1 MPTKNFEIGFP
12 CLLKIC
18 IIFDNWKFWGSNI
31 QLNIIFQWRFLH
43 ISKIIQIFFLRW
55 QYIWSDHPLSAS
67 FLEEIR
73 FFFHR
78 RAIFEDFPPFCVSS
92 IFDLTPSHLQILTA
106 RDIVYES
113 RRLGRFS
120 QEFFQN
126 YSWNRQNC
134 PGHVFRQQKGPVW
147 SGSLLKS
154 EILDLG
160 PERKSQQSSYRK
172 SEISKSVTTLLEIF
186 EIFSFRIIDENN

>member
-1 MPTKNFEIGFP
+1 MTFFTY
-12 CLLKIC
+12 
-18 IIFDNWKFWGSNI
+18 I
-31 QLNIIFQWRFLH
+31 QNNTD
-43 ISKIIQIFFLRW
+43 FFLRW

-73 FFFHR
+73 FFSTEGRFLK
-78 RAIFEDFPPFCVSS
+78 IFRLFVCHQFLIWPLHFCK
-92 IFDLTPSHLQILTA
+92 ILTA

-134 PGHVFRQQKGPVW
+134 PGHVFRQRKGPVW